1 MADAKR
7 GASAVERLL
16 GKTAPRHEPEVEQ
29 ANDGIR
35 DAFDADDTLP
45 TARGR
50 SAVMLDCRKANGQR
64 HAMSYA
70 YLTQIDF
77 EPGDRLKLHF
87 AGQVVQIGGR
97 RLRPL
102 YQRLL
107 EHRVHA
113 IQEGTDAEEGLKP
126 DDAPHIERL
135 EIIKQKEAD
144 HDDN

>member
-1 MADAKR
+1 LAADSKR
-7 GASAVERLL
+7 VPSPVERIL
-16 GKTAPRHEPEVEQ
+16 GKGAPRHEPEVED
-29 ANDGIR
+29 AGLR
-35 DAFDADDTLP
+35 DAFEDESTP
-45 TARGR
+45 KSRGR
-50 SAVMLDCRKANGQR
+50 AAIMLDLRKADGQR

-70 YLTQIDF
+70 YLTRIDYD
-77 EPGDRLKLHF
+77 PGDRMKLHF
-87 AGQVVQIGGR
+87 AGEVVQIQGR

-126 DDAPHIERL
+126 DEATHIERL

-144 HDDN
+144 HDDQ